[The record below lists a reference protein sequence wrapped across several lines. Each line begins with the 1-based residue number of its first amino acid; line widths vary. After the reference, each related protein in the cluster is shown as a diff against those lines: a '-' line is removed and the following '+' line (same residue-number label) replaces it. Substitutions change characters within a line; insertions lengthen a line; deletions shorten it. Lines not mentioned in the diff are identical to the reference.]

1 MEKSFFGGDPA
12 IALKNLSADAIKSVE
27 VVDEK
32 SESARVTGVNDTER
46 NKVIN
51 LTLKDDKKV
60 NDFGKVQAGYGT
72 DDRYLTSLNY
82 NRFTSKIQ
90 ASVIGKFNNVN
101 TSGSDISEIITF
113 NTGGGGGFGRFGGN
127 NNSSS
132 GFVTTGI
139 AGVNFGYEFKKD
151 QNLNTDYFFNHTDAT
166 TGDVYTNRTE
176 FIGDE
181 EIKSESRSRNENITN
196 RHRVNFSYRDRSN
209 KLSSL
214 DIRGSI
220 NHTENEQNSVNT
232 LDKYNGQDELD
243 LQSIGG
249 TDSKSTNGAGNV
261 RFDYTKRFNEESK
274 RSIRLRGRFNAS
286 SNSSTSNNN
295 QLNKFNISDPAMEFE
310 SKQEITRDRDLDNYR
325 LNFEAEYTEP
335 IAGNHFIDFNARVDY
350 EDIDDSVDQIKFEND
365 IIQNPLIYTQ
375 YFKDT
380 ELRGRIRYKYDNEKF
395 VFSAGA
401 SIVEQTQDFGVENGD
416 TYKNKYTNVN
426 PTLWM
431 RYNPARGKFM
441 LLNLNKSVQTPN
453 SNQLSPVVNDFNPLF
468 ISQGNPNLETY
479 DNYSAFAMYVSN
491 NFATGFSFFT
501 QLRYNYTKNSIVNSE
516 FTNELGIRYSTYEN
530 LGDRN
535 NFSLNFNFGNRIKKW
550 GIRYN
555 LSVQGSYNEYLS
567 IINTETNETQSK
579 DGTLGLSFE
588 NNKKDKLDAT
598 IGATWKKNYTTF
610 SSGNNADRDYLQQSY
625 YTKLDWNVTDRFN
638 INSQFKYDIYTDSN
652 FGSDQ
657 SVPIWNGSI
666 SYAMLESKSLTVMV
680 SALDI
685 LNKNIGI
692 ERNSSDNY
700 FEEVHKDVL
709 GNYYMLSLTYNLNG
723 NKNPN
728 GNRGGGR
735 GGFRRR

>member
-1 MEKSFFGGDPA
+1 MSKLTQFKLFLLSVFLIPTLSWAQSISGKIVDQENNPLEFAAVAVINSADSILISYASTDRLGDFELIQIPEGNHIFQVHLIGFKTYQKMIEFKNEPVDIGSITLEDSNLLDEVVVTAIVPISIKQDTVAYNTNAFKIRVDDTVEDLLKKLPGVEVDAAGKVTAQGEEVTKIYVDGKEFFGGDPA

-220 NHTENEQNSVNT
+220 NHTENEQNSVST

-249 TDSKSTNGAGNV
+249 TDSKSTNGSGNV

-310 SKQEITRDRDLDNYR
+310 SKQDIKRDRDLDNYT

-335 IAGNHFIDFNARVDY
+335 IAGNHFIDFNARAVY
-350 EDIDDSVDQIKFEND
+350 EDIDDSVDQ
-365 IIQNPLIYTQ
+365 
-375 YFKDT
+375 
-380 ELRGRIRYKYDNEKF
+380 
-395 VFSAGA
+395 
-401 SIVEQTQDFGVENGD
+401 
-416 TYKNKYTNVN
+416 
-426 PTLWM
+426 
-431 RYNPARGKFM
+431 
-441 LLNLNKSVQTPN
+441 
-453 SNQLSPVVNDFNPLF
+453 
-468 ISQGNPNLETY
+468 
-479 DNYSAFAMYVSN
+479 
-491 NFATGFSFFT
+491 
-501 QLRYNYTKNSIVNSE
+501 TKN
-516 FTNELGIRYSTYEN
+516 
-530 LGDRN
+530 
-535 NFSLNFNFGNRIKKW
+535 
-550 GIRYN
+550 
-555 LSVQGSYNEYLS
+555 
-567 IINTETNETQSK
+567 
-579 DGTLGLSFE
+579 
-588 NNKKDKLDAT
+588 
-598 IGATWKKNYTTF
+598 
-610 SSGNNADRDYLQQSY
+610 
-625 YTKLDWNVTDRFN
+625 
-638 INSQFKYDIYTDSN
+638 
-652 FGSDQ
+652 
-657 SVPIWNGSI
+657 
-666 SYAMLESKSLTVMV
+666 
-680 SALDI
+680 
-685 LNKNIGI
+685 
-692 ERNSSDNY
+692 
-700 FEEVHKDVL
+700 
-709 GNYYMLSLTYNLNG
+709 
-723 NKNPN
+723 
-728 GNRGGGR
+728 
-735 GGFRRR
+735 